1 MNQANDVA
9 AEVLT
14 VDGPSELDTPGG
26 PGGEDDLLGR
36 VAAPPNKESTSDFFY
51 FWVERGKLVERGQI
65 VTTSSSLGGR
75 TVEFVGLVE
84 EVYRQ
89 SRQRDMGE
97 EVDRYDDEARN
108 EPPFKSAGFSY
119 AKVTILR
126 TEPVTHAPPTEESP
140 VRLGG
145 AAEARKGYGIDRMR
159 EENRLPLGRLRN
171 GGTNYAGQAVIDL
184 AYLLGENGGHLNV
197 NGIAGLG
204 AKSSF
209 LLHLIAVLMRWAKRT
224 GLPGDTG
231 RVQLVPIIFN
241 VKNFDLFF
249 IDRWN
254 RNWRDESRD
263 DWKAIGIDD
272 PQPFQ
277 HVRFFAAQEP
287 KSDNP
292 VRTGRDRVEAYSW
305 GLADIIEQRLFRFLF
320 ADEDIGN
327 PNFSALVGSIE
338 ERLTDDTKDGPKLK
352 ADVPQTFEALLGWAK
367 TVDKHEIGDPHAGTR
382 ASLVRRLRGLLQDSD
397 GVLRRTD
404 NKGKPLKMSEGE
416 TDGPWVIDLFAV
428 KDEKVKRFVVATV
441 LHQLVE
447 LRSGNAVEGMR
458 YLITLDELN
467 RFAPKGGSDPITEMI
482 ERVAAEM
489 RSQGIILLG
498 AQQEASRISPRVFE
512 NAGIKAVGRS
522 GSLELSAD
530 VWKFLGPAGRIQ
542 AAQIMEDEKLLVQA
556 SFRAPMLAKI
566 PFPPWALRKEEAAA
580 VTAETAAMTIAA
592 RDGRFAAETI

>member
-1 MNQANDVA
+1 MNDINALTTGTV
-9 AEVLT
+9 T
-14 VDGPSELDTPGG
+14 VDGFADPDAAAGSVASA
-26 PGGEDDLLGR
+26 DLLGR

-65 VTTSSSLGGR
+65 VTTTSMLGGR
-75 TVEFVGLVE
+75 TVEFIGLVE

-89 SRQRDMGE
+89 SRQRDMSE
-97 EVDRYDDEARN
+97 EVDRFDEQARN

-119 AKVTILR
+119 AKVIILR

-145 AAEARKGYGIDRMR
+145 PADARKGYGVDRMR
-159 EENRLPLGRLRN
+159 EENRLSVGRLRN
-171 GGTNYAGQAVIDL
+171 GGTNYAGPAVIDL
-184 AYLLGENGGHLNV
+184 AYLLGENGGHMNV

-209 LLHLIAVLMRWAKRT
+209 LLHIIALLMRWAKRT
-224 GLPGDTG
+224 GLPGDTV
-231 RVQLVPIIFN
+231 RTQLVPIIFN

-254 RNWRDESRD
+254 RNWREEHLQ
-263 DWKAIGIDD
+263 DWKAIDIDD
-272 PQPFQ
+272 PEPFRN
-277 HVRFFAAQEP
+277 VRFFAAQDP
-287 KSDNP
+287 KLSNP
-292 VRTGRDRVEAYSW
+292 VRTGRDGVEAYSW
-305 GLADIIEQRLFRFLF
+305 GLADVIEQRLFRFLF

-338 ERLTDDTKDGPKLK
+338 ERLTDDAKNGPKLR
-352 ADVPQTFEALLGWAK
+352 ADGPQTFEALLSWAK
-367 TVDKHEIGDPHAGTR
+367 TVDKNEIGEPHAGTR

-404 NKGKPLKMSEGE
+404 SRGTPLKMPECE

-447 LRSGNAVEGMR
+447 LRSGNAVEGLR
-458 YLITLDELN
+458 FLVTLDELN
-467 RFAPKGGSDPITEMI
+467 RFAPKGGSDPITDMI

-498 AQQEASRISPRVFE
+498 AQQEASRVSPRVFE

-530 VWKFLGPAGRIQ
+530 VWKFLGPAGRLQ
-542 AAQIMEDEKLLVQA
+542 AAQILEDEKLLVQA

-580 VTAETAAMTIAA
+580 TTAAVPAAIAT